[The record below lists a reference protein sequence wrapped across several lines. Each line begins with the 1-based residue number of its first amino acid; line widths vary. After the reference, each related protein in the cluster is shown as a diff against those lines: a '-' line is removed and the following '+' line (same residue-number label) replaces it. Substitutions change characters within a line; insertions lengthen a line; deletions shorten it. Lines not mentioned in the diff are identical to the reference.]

1 MRLLLATG
9 LLLLLG
15 SGCTSARV
23 NPVPAPAHV
32 ERPATFAHDDFTAVL
47 AAVVNDSGRVN
58 YAALQDGRLVPYLNR
73 LAATDPSAL
82 PEPERIAFWINAYNA
97 TTLKLVAD
105 NYPTASILRLTPV
118 GIAGI
123 PLTIPGTSNSP
134 FRLKVG
140 RVAGRLMTLDAIEHD
155 TLRGRYR
162 EPRIHAALVCAAV
175 SCPPLRREAYT
186 GAALDAQLDDQMRRW
201 LNDSSK
207 NRVTDR
213 EAALSPIFSWFKA
226 DFGGSDA
233 SVQRFVAPYF
243 DGGVRAALEQARLP
257 VRYLGYNWDLNGQ

>member
-1 MRLLLATG
+1 MRRVLFAGLLTLLAA
-9 LLLLLG
+9 
-15 SGCTSARV
+15 GCTSARV

-32 ERPATFAHDDFTAVL
+32 VRPDTFDHADFTAVL
-47 AAVVNDSGRVN
+47 AAVVNDSGRVD

-118 GIAGI
+118 GIVGI

-155 TLRGRYR
+155 TLRGHYR
-162 EPRIHAALVCAAV
+162 EPRLHAALVCAAV

-186 GAALDAQLDDQMRRW
+186 GAALGAQLDDQMRRW
-201 LNDSSK
+201 LKDPAK
-207 NRVTDR
+207 NRVTAR

-233 SVQRFVAPYF
+233 AVQRFVAPYF
-243 DGGVRAALEQARLP
+243 DGEVRAALEQARLP